1 LQLEEQLEN
10 SIPQWQLL
18 PQTVEEE
25 PGDEEEQEQKI
36 PSSSTLLLTFFVKYI
51 SLTSQGQNKS

>member
-51 SLTSQGQNKS
+51 LRLMKI